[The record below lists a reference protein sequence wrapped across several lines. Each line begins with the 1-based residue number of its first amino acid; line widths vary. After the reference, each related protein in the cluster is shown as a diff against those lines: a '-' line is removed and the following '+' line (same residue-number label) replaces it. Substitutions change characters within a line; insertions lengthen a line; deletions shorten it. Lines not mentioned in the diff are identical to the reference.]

1 MHGDNAERED
11 GAIFGDYL
19 NDALNEVV
27 ENELPHQGVH
37 VRESE
42 LEIRR
47 IRDRKIESY
56 RAARRLG
63 RDIDADVVLWGKS
76 DCQMPKGAEVILRG
90 RGRNTRIVGG
100 KAALRNVDRV
110 DIDVEGGAT
119 GTAQD
124 LDVSG
129 SVRRPQYAVCTYAAM
144 VKWHIGGKRDRMTE
158 PRPRD
163 EVANIPFGE
172 LALGQPGLVIDL
184 VLGLHFAKRYEPKT
198 ARPFLQSAA
207 ATVQSRPD
215 LFELA
220 LWIAGTESAL
230 GYKEPARIQYEAI
243 LATCVAQ
250 GNIACEAGTLNNIG
264 SVYDDLG
271 DKKKALAF
279 YNQALP
285 LLQRDVGDRAGEA
298 TTLNNIGRV
307 YDDLGDKKKAL
318 AFYNQALPLR
328 RDVGD
333 RAGEATTLNNIGG
346 VYSSLG
352 DKKKA
357 LAFYNQALP
366 LRRDSATAQERP
378 PPSTTSA
385 SCTRVATSLAT
396 AQDVGD
402 RATALN
408 NIGSVYDNLGDKK
421 KALAFYNQALPLQR
435 DVGDRAGEATTLNN
449 IGLVYSSLG
458 DKKKALAFYNQALPL
473 RRDVG
478 DRAGEATTLSNIG
491 RVYDGPRRQKE
502 SARVLQPSPAS
513 TTRRRR
519 PRRRGRH
526 PQQHRQ
532 RVR

>member
-1 MHGDNAERED
+1 MGRRRYLIEGTCSTLLPLAIFGALACRGAGATPPPKLDTAQPKPPRAEKIQDAPTPMTTRVAASSPSTEKPAEPTQEPVFRFPGATHIAIVDFNVHGDNAERED

-144 VKWHIGGKRDRMTE
+144 VKWHIGGKRDKMTE

-207 ATVQSRPD
+207 ATVKARPE

-220 LWIAGTESAL
+220 LWIAGRNPRSATKSPREFNTRPFSQHVL
-230 GYKEPARIQYEAI
+230 LKAI
-243 LATCVAQ
+243 LPA
-250 GNIACEAGTLNNIG
+250 
-264 SVYDDLG
+264 
-271 DKKKALAF
+271 K
-279 YNQALP
+279 
-285 LLQRDVGDRAGEA
+285 
-298 TTLNNIGRV
+298 
-307 YDDLGDKKKAL
+307 
-318 AFYNQALPLR
+318 
-328 RDVGD
+328 
-333 RAGEATTLNNIGG
+333 
-346 VYSSLG
+346 
-352 DKKKA
+352 
-357 LAFYNQALP
+357 
-366 LRRDSATAQERP
+366 P

-385 SCTRVATSLAT
+385 ACTM
-396 AQDVGD
+396 
-402 RATALN
+402 
-408 NIGSVYDNLGDKK
+408 
-421 KALAFYNQALPLQR
+421 
-435 DVGDRAGEATTLNN
+435 
-449 IGLVYSSLG
+449 SLG

-478 DRAGEATTLSNIG
+478 DRAGEAATLNNIG
-491 RVYDGPRRQKE
+491 GVYDEPRRQKE
-502 SARVLQPSPAS
+502 SARVL
-513 TTRRRR
+513 
-519 PRRRGRH
+519 
-526 PQQHRQ
+526 
-532 RVR
+532 